1 MPRLATHRVLRL
13 TAKIAMG
20 LVAFV
25 VLAPVVAFLSYD
37 AIHFQS
43 RWPEITRLLEAAT
56 EEERDPPENLVR
68 LIRATSP
75 HGLALPASTI
85 LMDELKARDPRKGN
99 AHWQAVGAL
108 WWALTWLHLSEM
120 QQNGLIASRQYM
132 GHDAGPR
139 QGLELRGYSAASQS
153 LFQRPLA
160 ALSLSEAA
168 AIVILPRQANLRWRN
183 PGELAKRRDFLLA
196 RLQTGS

>member
-1 MPRLATHRVLRL
+1 MLRSAAHRLLRIS
-13 TAKIAMG
+13 AKIVMG

-25 VLAPVVAFLSYD
+25 VLVPVFAFLGYD

-43 RWPEITRLLEAAT
+43 RWPEITQLLEAAT
-56 EEERDPPENLVR
+56 EEERDPPEIVVR
-68 LIRATSP
+68 LIRADSQN
-75 HGLALPASTI
+75 GLALPASTI
-85 LMDELKARDPRKGN
+85 LMDELNVRYPRMGHAYWN
-99 AHWQAVGAL
+99 ALGVM

-120 QQNGLIASRQYM
+120 RQIGLIASRQYM
-132 GHDAGPR
+132 GRDAGPG
-139 QGLELRGYSAASQS
+139 QGLLLRGYSAASQS

-168 AIVILPRQANLRWRN
+168 TIVILPRQANLRWRN
-183 PGELAKRRDFLLA
+183 PGMLSKRRDFLLT

>member
-1 MPRLATHRVLRL
+1 MPRLAAHRVLRL

-25 VLAPVVAFLSYD
+25 VLAPVVAFLGYD

-75 HGLALPASTI
+75 HGLALPASTM
-85 LMDELKARDPRKGN
+85 LMDELKVRDPRTSN
-99 AHWQAVGAL
+99 AHWQLAGAL

-120 QQNGLIASRQYM
+120 QQISFIASRQYM
-132 GHDAGPR
+132 GRDAGPG
-139 QGLELRGYSAASQS
+139 QGLLLRGYSAASQS

-160 ALSLSEAA
+160 ALSLREAA
-168 AIVILPRQANLRWRN
+168 MIVILPRHANLRWRN
-183 PGELAKRRDFLLA
+183 PGELAKRRDFLLT